1 MEVVAATRFSLNLVA
16 MVDAGSACYSHLEQ
30 PAASGAAGF
39 PPYYCCTPLLRTE
52 KKNSTLRR
60 PHISFPVPQV
70 THTFKEFR
78 RTHQDKWEESHKA
91 RFSREQLDTFDD
103 VLGGA
108 HSYFI

>member
-1 MEVVAATRFSLNLVA
+1 
-16 MVDAGSACYSHLEQ
+16 
-30 PAASGAAGF
+30 
-39 PPYYCCTPLLRTE
+39 
-52 KKNSTLRR
+52 
-60 PHISFPVPQV
+60 QV

-91 RFSREQLDTFDD
+91 RFSRDQLDTFDD

>member
-1 MEVVAATRFSLNLVA
+1 MELDNSSNSAAARFLV
-16 MVDAGSACYSHLEQ
+16 
-30 PAASGAAGF
+30 
-39 PPYYCCTPLLRTE
+39 T
-52 KKNSTLRR
+52 
-60 PHISFPVPQV
+60 QV

>member
-1 MEVVAATRFSLNLVA
+1 TV
-16 MVDAGSACYSHLEQ
+16 
-30 PAASGAAGF
+30 PF
-39 PPYYCCTPLLRTE
+39 PDL
-52 KKNSTLRR
+52 
-60 PHISFPVPQV
+60 QV

-91 RFSREQLDTFDD
+91 RFTRDQLDTFDD